1 MKASCLVQNLSQWIA
16 QVTEQPNF
24 VGGQNVLN
32 LLYLLNASQGNIFII
47 VSSQNSIFKFQGT
60 LYTGLLDG
68 RIVKLEGDKV
78 IDVVQ
83 TGKPPCGKWHILCL
97 LFKCMHLHV
106 YPP

>member
-1 MKASCLVQNLSQWIA
+1 
-16 QVTEQPNF
+16 
-24 VGGQNVLN
+24 

-47 VSSQNSIFKFQGT
+47 VSSQNSIIFKFQGT

-83 TGKPPCGKWHILCL
+83 TGKPPCGKWHIFYAYYLMFASACACVSTIGL
-97 LFKCMHLHV
+97 LV
-106 YPP
+106 YRIGPKTEVRDIIYEF